1 MLIKNIALGLVF
13 LACGGAGA
21 YYSRA
26 MVLRVRELEA
36 VLQMLGSFRAQ
47 LRFSRPTL
55 ERMLREV
62 CAGQPP
68 AFLPHALRRM
78 QTGMAFPAAWREAVT
93 QRSPALRQEDRTR
106 LLACAELLGA
116 SDASGQSEAL
126 LLQESLLQ
134 AQLEQAR
141 MKRDTRGKAFFTL
154 GILVG
159 LTVMI
164 LFL

>member
-26 MVLRVRELEA
+26 MHLRVRDLEA
-36 VLQMLGSFRAQ
+36 SLQMLGSFRAQ
-47 LRFSRPTL
+47 LRFSRPPL
-55 ERMLREV
+55 ERMLGEV

-68 AFLPHALRRM
+68 AFLPHALRLMRAG
-78 QTGMAFPAAWREAVT
+78 TAFPAAWREAVT
-93 QRSPALRQEDRTR
+93 QHSPALRQEDRAR

-116 SDASGQSEAL
+116 WDAAGQSEAL
-126 LLQESLLQ
+126 LLQEALLQ

-141 MKRDTRGKAFFTL
+141 ARRDTRGKAFFTL
-154 GILVG
+154 GILAG